1 MTDEELKN
9 LTYEEMLEL
18 PFEELGVEIG
28 GKKKSYNQI
37 KDMNDSYVV
46 ADNTEVGMG
55 NQIPLWIFGF
65 MY

>member
-1 MTDEELKN
+1 MKYQPSCLS
-9 LTYEEMLEL
+9 L
-18 PFEELGVEIG
+18 PETGDCLVDGKYLFEIG

-55 NQIPLWIFGF
+55 NKIPLWIFGF